1 MAKDKK
7 RVLITGA
14 SGLLGAN
21 VALTASK
28 KKDLEVYATYKSHP
42 VRINKCRTFYL
53 DITHKKEVEQSVL
66 KINPDFVIH
75 TAALANV
82 DHCQQY
88 KKEAWILNVSGTENL
103 VDAVEKISSRLVYI
117 STDSVFDGRR
127 GCYTEKDRPNP
138 LNWYAKT
145 KLAGEK
151 IVAGRNGNHTIIR
164 TNIYGWNITGKFS
177 LAEWVIDGLKNRKT
191 LTMFKDILFNPILV
205 TNLAEAL
212 LDICQKNLSGTFHI
226 AGSEKCSKLI
236 FAEKIAKIFKLN
248 RDYIRPV
255 NISHINLNAPRPRDS
270 SLNITRIQ
278 KTLDT
283 KLLNV
288 EEGLTWMKKLQENGY
303 LRELKGGHCEK
314 SKDRK

>member
-1 MAKDKK
+1 MVKDKK

-53 DITHKKEVEQSVL
+53 DITHKKEVEQSML

-82 DHCQQY
+82 DQCQQY
-88 KKEAWILNVSGTENL
+88 KREAWVINVSGTENL
-103 VDAVEKISSRLVYI
+103 VEAVEKINSRLVYI

-127 GCYTEKDRPNP
+127 GWYTEKDRPNP
-138 LNWYAKT
+138 LNYYAKT

-151 IVAGRNGNHTIIR
+151 IVEGRNGNHTIIR

-191 LTMFKDILFNPILV
+191 LTMFKDVFFNPILV

-212 LDICQKNLSGTFHI
+212 LEVCQKNLSGTFHI
-226 AGSEKCSKLI
+226 AGSEKCSKLV
-236 FAEKIAKIFKLN
+236 FAEEIARIFKLN
-248 RDYIRPV
+248 RDYIRSV
-255 NISHINLNAPRPRDS
+255 NMSEINLNAPRPRDS
-270 SLNITRIQ
+270 SLNIT
-278 KTLDT
+278 KMEKVLNT

-288 EEGLTWMKKLQENGY
+288 KEGLAWMKKLQENGY
-303 LRELKGGHCEK
+303 LKEPKEGHGEK
-314 SKDRK
+314 NKDRK

>member
-1 MAKDKK
+1 MVKDKK

-53 DITHKKEVEQSVL
+53 DITHKKEVEQSML

-82 DHCQQY
+82 DQCQQY
-88 KKEAWILNVSGTENL
+88 KREAWVINVSGTENL
-103 VDAVEKISSRLVYI
+103 VEAVEKINSRLVYI

-127 GCYTEKDRPNP
+127 GWYTEKDRPNP
-138 LNWYAKT
+138 LNYYAKT

-151 IVAGRNGNHTIIR
+151 IVEGRNGNHTIIR

-191 LTMFKDILFNPILV
+191 LTMFKDV
-205 TNLAEAL
+205 
-212 LDICQKNLSGTFHI
+212 
-226 AGSEKCSKLI
+226 
-236 FAEKIAKIFKLN
+236 
-248 RDYIRPV
+248 
-255 NISHINLNAPRPRDS
+255 
-270 SLNITRIQ
+270 
-278 KTLDT
+278 
-283 KLLNV
+283 
-288 EEGLTWMKKLQENGY
+288 
-303 LRELKGGHCEK
+303 
-314 SKDRK
+314 